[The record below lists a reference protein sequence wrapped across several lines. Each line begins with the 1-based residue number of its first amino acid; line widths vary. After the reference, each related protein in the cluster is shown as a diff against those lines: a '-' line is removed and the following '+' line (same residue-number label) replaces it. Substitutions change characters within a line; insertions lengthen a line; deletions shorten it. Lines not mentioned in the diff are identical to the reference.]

1 MPVTY
6 LSEEDQVASL
16 KIYNRDKKI
25 HGIIP
30 LIQRNPKT
38 GWPLLQ
44 VSLFSPS
51 INDTERYE
59 HVLGGGNCHY
69 FYIGPFNFA
78 CALAKVPGKME
89 ISGNHGQ
96 AISRE
101 QLNAGNVGLFLHEFR
116 IKHQLTRTTIASS
129 TGAYGKTLNVE
140 CPLGNSSRLQSAL
153 QDNAFF
159 FFAFKR
165 DFFKTGGPI
174 SDIGGW
180 VDVPGYTESD
190 IRERVND
197 EVAVFAGGQLFVD
210 LGAFLERKVKDE
222 EITEFFKHVFKVDE
236 FLTLKDVHPELDG
249 SPSTITVDDA
259 LGSKSILTETPT
271 PASPASNN
279 ELPSESDGSSSTI
292 TVDGSLES
300 KSILTDTPNP
310 ASNKELPPEPDS
322 SPLTITVDGALGS
335 KSILTET
342 PTPASPASNNE
353 LPSESDGSSST
364 ITVDGSP
371 ESKSILTDT
380 PNPASNKELP
390 PEPDSSP
397 LTITV
402 DGAPQSAATLADKQ
416 ELLFN
421 INPDERQ
428 DNDYLFNI
436 LKSTNVHLKNI
447 YLQINMMR
455 KYGLSLSSEHINK
468 GTAVV
473 NLADV
478 LEAKIDKF
486 YKKSLEKQPNKQD
499 LFDFK
504 NEVKVLLN
512 SKNDLMAKHRR
523 IWKPIIANILISLT
537 GVGLLALTV
546 HAFANAVKSVIRH
559 ERMTVSKILFFG
571 KTTSE
576 KKINDIEQAIE
587 SAPNEISKAK

>member
-322 SPLTITVDGALGS
+322 SPLTITVDGA
-335 KSILTET
+335 
-342 PTPASPASNNE
+342 
-353 LPSESDGSSST
+353 
-364 ITVDGSP
+364 
-371 ESKSILTDT
+371 
-380 PNPASNKELP
+380 
-390 PEPDSSP
+390 
-397 LTITV
+397 
-402 DGAPQSAATLADKQ
+402 PQSAATLADKQ